1 MFDRPAIC
9 SCPST
14 TNAHQ
19 GLIVMKFSWPSLV
32 LLLCGSL
39 FVGCGETD
47 SESSADGTGATDAP
61 ASESLGTPTEAPT
74 ASAAPVENDPVI
86 AGLAEEYEDLPSEFG
101 AVKTAYETNPKD
113 SEALGNYI
121 GALRMIGMMQQQK
134 GNQEVADLS
143 FIRSGELL
151 TKALAASVEDPLAG
165 GAPDVFYNQAC
176 ALERQGKAKESL
188 DAVIQAVEAGFRGPR
203 QVDLEKLPTDKLL
216 TSAVAL
222 PEFAGKLAEW
232 KIQDAELKKK
242 HAEMLVQH
250 AKEELAAGTSFPFDF
265 DLTDVSG
272 KPLSLAAM
280 KGRVC
285 IVDIWGTWCPPC
297 REEIP
302 TFVKLQDKY
311 GEYGLQMIGL
321 NQENGPSEEAN
332 IKTVTDFMANNS
344 MNYPCAM
351 IPDDV
356 IAQVPDFNAFPTT
369 LFIDHHG
376 KVRLKSIGFHE
387 YEYMVAIVETLLQE
401 QAAEAK

>member
-1 MFDRPAIC
+1 
-9 SCPST
+9 
-14 TNAHQ
+14 
-19 GLIVMKFSWPSLV
+19 MKFSWPSLV

-39 FVGCGETD
+39 FVGCGEPD
-47 SESSADGTGATDAP
+47 SEASGDAAASTDAP
-61 ASESLGTPTEAPT
+61 AGESLGTPTEAPT
-74 ASAAPVENDPVI
+74 ATAAPVEEDPVI
-86 AGLAEEYEDLPSEFG
+86 AGLTEEYADLPGEFA
-101 AVKTAYETNPKD
+101 AVKTAHESNPKD

-121 GALRMIGMMQQQK
+121 GALQMIGMMQKQK

-143 FIRSGELL
+143 FIRAGELL
-151 TKALAASVEDPLAG
+151 AKALADSVADPLAG
-165 GAPDVFYNQAC
+165 GAPDVFYNHAC

-188 DAVIQAVEAGFRGPR
+188 AAVTQAVEAGFRGPR
-203 QVDLEKLPTDKLL
+203 QVDLEKLPTDKML

-311 GEYGLQMIGL
+311 GAYGLQMIGL

-332 IKTVTDFMANNS
+332 IKTVTEFMANNS

-351 IPDDV
+351 IPDEV

-376 KVRLKSIGFHE
+376 KVRLKSVGFHE
-387 YEYMVAIVETLLQE
+387 YEYMVAIVESLLGE
-401 QAAEAK
+401 QAAEAKAATN